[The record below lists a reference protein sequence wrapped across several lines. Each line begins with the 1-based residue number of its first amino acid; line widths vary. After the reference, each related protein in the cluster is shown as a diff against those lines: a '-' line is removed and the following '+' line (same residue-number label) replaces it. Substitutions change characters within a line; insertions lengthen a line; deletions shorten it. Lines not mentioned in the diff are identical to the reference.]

1 MKTARATLSLPTRTL
16 RELDRYADAERRTR
30 SSAAAVL
37 LERLLFS
44 ERAAP
49 THAVPIDPNPGRS
62 AEGV

>member
-1 MKTARATLSLPTRTL
+1 MKTARATLSLPARTL
-16 RELDRYADAERRTR
+16 RELDRYASAERRTR

-44 ERAAP
+44 DRVAP
-49 THAVPIDPNPGRS
+49 MRTIPVDSRHGQR